1 MDANVEFIEAVH
13 LAGASSVLYPVWNG
27 FDQGGL
33 STLASL
39 VFMIKFYS
47 ELPIHSQKRD
57 SILHAAR
64 NTQLWMRE
72 QTASQVIAWLSKCP
86 LPEKERLEMIREL
99 EIYVDV
105 SGPSRS
111 DKQQLHEV
119 VDVNQTRDPVRPGD
133 RKFFSHWLQWGA
145 FCVSGHG
152 GGVHP
157 KNLTEEDEDVEN
169 DHLIHDETLN
179 NIDLEILL
187 LKREGRYEEASL
199 LEARRREL
207 GYEAMMEKVAK
218 AKQMTILAARAM
230 QDTFD
235 ALDKALLDQDDD
247 EVEVG
252 ESEADELERMRK
264 KEAHK
269 LEMDRYKGAAV
280 KTERE
285 IDEERQRKEEEKADK
300 KARKEAEALH
310 AKKRAGGGI
319 YGEVGP
325 LRPGGGSVFLRK
337 LAETNPQIAKLTKQ
351 ETPVS
356 KFRGYIES
364 LFPTEDDD
372 YEYDS
377 EAAPGSPLQKR
388 LKPKKFV
395 PIEPGSEKM
404 KALERRQQSSGK
416 IFPQNESDE
425 GAAEQQPG
433 EGGED
438 DFGADDEKDEN
449 GDLYYADHINERNLD
464 DFEKKAGRGERQRR
478 FRREK
483 TQEELEAE
491 ERALERKNERAFAMK
506 GSSANLLDLLPNGK
520 DGNCTLS

>member
-57 SILHAAR
+57 SILHAVR

-105 SGPSRS
+105 SGPTRS
-111 DKQQLHEV
+111 DKQLHEV
-119 VDVNQTRDPVRPGD
+119 VDVHQTKDPVRPGD

-187 LKREGRYEEASL
+187 LKREGRYEEAAL

-218 AKQMTILAARAM
+218 AKHMTILAARAM
-230 QDTFD
+230 QDTFE

-247 EVEVG
+247 EVQVG
-252 ESEADELERMRK
+252 DSEADELERIKK

-269 LEMDRYKGAAV
+269 LELDRYKGAV
-280 KTERE
+280 KSERE
-285 IDEERQRKEEEKADK
+285 VEEERLKKEQEKAEK
-300 KARKEAEALH
+300 KARKEEEALNS
-310 AKKRAGGGI
+310 KKRGGGGI
-319 YGEVGP
+319 YGEIGP
-325 LRPGGGSVFLRK
+325 LRPGGGSVFLQK
-337 LAETNPQIAKLTKQ
+337 LAETNPQIAKLAKQ

-388 LKPKKFV
+388 LKPKTFV
-395 PIEPGSEKM
+395 PIEPGSAKM
-404 KALERRQQSSGK
+404 KALERRQQSTSRK
-416 IFPQNESDE
+416 IFPNDE
-425 GAAEQQPG
+425 DGAGAENPT
-433 EGGED
+433 EEE
-438 DFGADDEKDEN
+438 DFGADDEKDDN
-449 GDLYYADHINERNLD
+449 GDLYYSDHINERNLD
-464 DFEKKAGRGERQRR
+464 DHEKKAGRGERQRK

-483 TQEELEAE
+483 TKEELEAE
-491 ERALERKNERAFAMK
+491 ERALERKNEREFAMK